1 MEEDTYDFRQLL
13 KEIVTGERSENS
25 KLFSRKSL
33 LCNNEDFIRIYEV
46 DIDILENFAVE
57 YEPKF
62 RNMIDDKSIVSGLL
76 PSKNGQAEW
85 IVYTE
90 PQNINTM
97 RDKLPS
103 HFQNIKILIKPKT
116 SDKHPTKCCPIL

>member
-1 MEEDTYDFRQLL
+1 MEEETYDFQQLL
-13 KEIVTGERSENS
+13 KEMITGERSENS

-57 YEPKF
+57 YEPLFKKMVS
-62 RNMIDDKSIVSGLL
+62 NENTISGLL
-76 PSKNGQAEW
+76 PSENGQATW

-90 PQNINTM
+90 PKKIKTIKE
-97 RDKLPS
+97 KLHT
-103 HFQNIKILIKPKT
+103 HFQNIKVLVKSKT
-116 SDKHPTKCCPIL
+116 NTPTKCCPIL